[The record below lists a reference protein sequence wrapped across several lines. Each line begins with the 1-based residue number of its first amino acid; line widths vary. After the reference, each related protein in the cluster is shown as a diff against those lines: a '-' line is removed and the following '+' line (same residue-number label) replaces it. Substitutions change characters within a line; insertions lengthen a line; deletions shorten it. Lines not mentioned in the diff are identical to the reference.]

1 MENAFKA
8 TGYLTETLARYA
20 KIQEFCREVAGST
33 EIQGLEDSI
42 VEVYIAIL
50 RFSAEV
56 KKADEGSY
64 LSKTD

>member
-8 TGYLTETLARYA
+8 TSYLTETLARYT
-20 KIQEFCREVAGST
+20 KIQQFCREVAATT
-33 EIQGLEDSI
+33 EINGLEDSI

-50 RFSAEV
+50 QYSAEV
-56 KKADEGSY
+56 KKADEGSK